1 MKLTIDL
8 GIVILLSVVIVI
20 YSTDISKSYPEKLV
34 VLMKEN
40 YIALLLLGIL
50 YYTLYLKKYTIGILL
65 SIIILFLMLN
75 IPILTETFL
84 DELGDFPVKEKQ
96 AELLKNIEDL
106 DNSKLAD
113 AFDGGVNFE
122 KLKGDMKHID
132 ELLDEIEEP

>member
-1 MKLTIDL
+1 
-8 GIVILLSVVIVI
+8 
-20 YSTDISKSYPEKLV
+20 
-34 VLMKEN
+34 
-40 YIALLLLGIL
+40 
-50 YYTLYLKKYTIGILL
+50 
-65 SIIILFLMLN
+65 MLN

-122 KLKGDMKHID
+122 QLKGDMINID
-132 ELLDEIEEP
+132 KLLDEIEEP

>member
-96 AELLKNIEDL
+96 AELLKKIENL

-122 KLKGDMKHID
+122 KLKGDMKSID

>member
-122 KLKGDMKHID
+122 QLKGDMINID
-132 ELLDEIEEP
+132 KLLDEIEEP